1 MSRFGDLVKRLRK
14 ERSMTLEQVARKIQS
29 HKGYVSGI
37 ENGKVN
43 PPSVKFIRK
52 FARIFQYDEKQMVR
66 LAYVD
71 KAPKLIKDEAQVIL
85 EDAAGGG
92 AAAAGVPLLN
102 NVTTGYPADLDASGL
117 PRPLVDAALSLPPMG
132 VQPRC
137 AVTICDNSMEVP
149 DGFSLAKG
157 DVVLLTPE
165 PKLKHGSIVFA
176 VFKSKDKTTAVV
188 RQVMLEQNE
197 HIILQP
203 LNKEYPLEF
212 LAHDDIEAIYR
223 VVGRIEMYQDLVVD
237 SKV

>member
-1 MSRFGDLVKRLRK
+1 MSRFGDLVKKLRK
-14 ERSMTLEQVARKIQS
+14 DRSMTLEQVARKIQS

-66 LAYVD
+66 MAYVD
-71 KAPKLIKDEAQVIL
+71 KAPKLIRDEATVIL
-85 EDAAGGG
+85 ENAPAAKSSGGG
-92 AAAAGVPLLN
+92 VRLLN
-102 NVTTGYPADLDASGL
+102 SVASGYPEELDASGG
-117 PRPLVDAALSLPPMG
+117 PKPLVDGSISLPDLG
-132 VQPRC
+132 VQARF
-137 AVTICDNSMEVP
+137 AVTVADHSMEAP

-157 DVVLLTPE
+157 DVLLLAPE
-165 PKLKHGSIVFA
+165 SKPKHGSIVFC
-176 VFKSKDKTTAVV
+176 VFKSKDKTSALV

-203 LNKEYPLEF
+203 LNKEFPLEF
-212 LAHDDIEAIYR
+212 LAQDDIEAIYR
-223 VVGRIEMYQDLVVD
+223 VVGRIEVYQDLVVD